1 MVSDVKPQRTRMSER
16 CGHGGNVGLVTQNA
30 GSLTRREG
38 GMDGGMEGGEE
49 KGGGEGE
56 RER

>member
-1 MVSDVKPQRTRMSER
+1 MSER
-16 CGHGGNVGLVTQNA
+16 HSRGGNVGLVTQNA
-30 GSLTRREG
+30 RSLTLRDA

-49 KGGGEGE
+49 KGEGEGE